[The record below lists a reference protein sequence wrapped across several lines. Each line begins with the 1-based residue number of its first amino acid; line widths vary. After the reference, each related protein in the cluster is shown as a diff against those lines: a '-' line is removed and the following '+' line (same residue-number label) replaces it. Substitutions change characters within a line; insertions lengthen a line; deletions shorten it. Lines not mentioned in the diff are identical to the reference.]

1 MIVYN
6 LNLISFNIRPEESN
20 AILVI
25 KLKGREGRMPAGC
38 RRYELLRKGT
48 TNCGVDGCLQVGAV
62 GCARLECRQDAGATN
77 WRYERA
83 LRIGGT
89 NCGAGY
95 WVVIFFSEAGR

>member
-38 RRYELLRKGT
+38 RRYELLRIVT
-48 TNCGVDGCLQVGAV
+48 SCGVRGRLQMGAV
-62 GCARLECRQDAGATN
+62 GWAKGGCRQDAGATN
-77 WRYERA
+77 CYERA
-83 LRIGGT
+83 LRIVGWT
-89 NCGAGY
+89 VVCRWEL
-95 WVVIFFSEAGR
+95 WVVPG